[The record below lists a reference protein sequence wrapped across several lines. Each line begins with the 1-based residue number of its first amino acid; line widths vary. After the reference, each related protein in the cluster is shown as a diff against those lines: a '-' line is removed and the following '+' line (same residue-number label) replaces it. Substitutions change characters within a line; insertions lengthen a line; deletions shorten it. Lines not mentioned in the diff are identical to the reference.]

1 MTRSVT
7 GAIAREVYAT
17 VSTIEPSVQGV
28 KRSEVLTILRNE
40 ALNAAHYLVIAACQY
55 SALRSWREGF
65 LGS

>member
-1 MTRSVT
+1 
-7 GAIAREVYAT
+7 

-40 ALNAAHYLVIAACQY
+40 VLNAAHYLVIAACQY
-55 SALRSWREGF
+55 SAGRSWRKGF